1 MTTVY
6 TAGYTAT
13 YVGSADAIA
22 PVRPRYSFVL
32 AQTDGTALGEITSAR
47 SRSVTLERG
56 KANRASVTLNARTAM
71 GREVGEGRD
80 RDLIVYR
87 DGTKLFRGRIGAPDD
102 SMGSQEH
109 TVTVEAVG
117 YRDLLRDRHLEAS
130 KSYTDVEQE
139 AIAWDLIDTV
149 QQQSGGDLSIT
160 RGSDQT
166 TGVTRS
172 RAFAAAAQVAGK
184 IDEVAQADDGFDWD
198 VDADLI
204 FRVWHPSRG
213 VSRTRVLHYGE
224 GGGNVASVKRSP
236 DLGRFATV
244 VIATNRGAL
253 TPEIAVSA
261 DVATRGRWSHVE
273 GVSDADSASTLQ
285 EQADGLLADREELKA
300 SWTVVLSRRHPWQGR
315 ADFDVGDTLTLVVQS
330 GRFDLEQTVRV
341 ERIRLDVDSSD
352 VETATVDLDRPSD
365 DLAEALRRE
374 SERVTELER

>member
-1 MTTVY
+1 MTAVY
-6 TAGYTAT
+6 TAGYPRV
-13 YVGSADAIA
+13 YVGAAEPIA
-22 PVRPRYSFVL
+22 PSRPRYSFVL
-32 AQTDGTALGEITSAR
+32 AQPDGTEIGEITTAR

-56 KANRASVTLNARTAM
+56 KADRAKVTLNARSPM

-87 DGTKLFRGRIGAPDD
+87 DGTRLFRGRIGAPND
-102 SMGSQEH
+102 SMGAKEH
-109 TVTVEAVG
+109 TVTVDAVG

-130 KSYTDVEQE
+130 KSYSAVEQE

-149 QQQSGGDLSIT
+149 QQQSGGDLGIT

-172 RAFAAAAQVAGK
+172 REFAIAAQVAGK
-184 IDEVAQADDGFDWD
+184 IDEIAQAADGFDWD
-198 VDADLI
+198 VDAGLV

-213 VSRTRVLHYGE
+213 TSQSRVLHYGE
-224 GGGNVASVKRSP
+224 AGGNVASVDRSP

-273 GVSDADSASTLQ
+273 GVSDADSATTLQ
-285 EQADGLLADREELKA
+285 EQADGLLADREVLKA
-300 SWTVVLSRRHPWQGR
+300 SWTVTLSRRHPWLGR
-315 ADFDVGDTLTLVVQS
+315 RDFDVGDTVQLVVQS
-330 GRFDLEQTVRV
+330 GRFDLEQAVRV

-352 VETATVDLDRPSD
+352 VETATVDLDRPAD